1 MALKVIVVG
10 LGGRGREWAR
20 EVAADPGFELAAGV
34 ETDEAARRRAQAE
47 TGLAAERLFADVGEA
62 LARAECDAVVV
73 ATPADSHVEACE
85 AAIARRRAV
94 LVEKPFA
101 TRLGDAFKVLRL
113 AEGAGVPLVVGQ
125 NYRYMRSFRTVRRLV
140 QEGALGRVGH
150 VVCQYWRVPHEMVPW
165 LARGEHSVLWGAGIH
180 HLDALRHAL
189 GQGVTGVA
197 AESYTTAWGA
207 LPRGASLRVLLDFD
221 GGARATYAASYESS
235 GHEFFEGGQE
245 FYLRLTGERATL
257 HVFHRWLVLCE
268 RGRWPRPVRRGRRE
282 VSEERVLLGQLAR
295 AVLHGEEPD
304 AGGRDNLQ
312 TMAVV
317 EACLRSSDER
327 RWINPQELLAELEQP
342 ATEMRSAG

>member
-10 LGGRGREWAR
+10 LGGRGRLWAR
-20 EVAADPGFELAAGV
+20 EVTADPGFELVAGV
-34 ETDEAARRRAQAE
+34 ETDEGARRRAAAE
-47 TGLAAERLFADVGEA
+47 TGLAAARLFGDLDEA
-62 LARAECDAVVV
+62 LGRTECDAVVV
-73 ATPADSHVEACE
+73 ATPADRHVEACA

-101 TRLGDAFKVLRL
+101 TRLREALKIVRL
-113 AEGAGVPLVVGQ
+113 AEEAGVPLVVGQ

-140 QEGALGRVGH
+140 QGGALGRVGH

-165 LARGEHSVLWGAGIH
+165 LARGEQSVLWGAAIH
-180 HLDALRHAL
+180 HLDALRHVL
-189 GQGVTGVA
+189 GRRVTGVA
-197 AESYTTAWGA
+197 GDSYTAPWGA

-221 GGARATYAASYESS
+221 GGARATYAATYESS
-235 GHEFFEGGQE
+235 GHEFFERGQE

-268 RGRWPRPVRRGRRE
+268 RGRWPRPVARGKRE

-295 AVLHGEEPD
+295 ALREGEEPD
-304 AGGRDNLQ
+304 ASGRDNLQ

-327 RWINPQELLAELEQP
+327 RWVNPQELLKEE
-342 ATEMRSAG
+342 TRSDERGTGEN